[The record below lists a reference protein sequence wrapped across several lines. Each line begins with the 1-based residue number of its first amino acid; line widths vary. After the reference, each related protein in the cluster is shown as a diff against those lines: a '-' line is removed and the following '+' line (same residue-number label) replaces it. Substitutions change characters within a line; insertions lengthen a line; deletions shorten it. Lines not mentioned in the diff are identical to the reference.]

1 MKIITITYISSRKFA
16 GLECDRL
23 LEQHPDIELAVL
35 TSGANPAEIWLA
47 LARSEVAVIDEE
59 MMLRDEGDTL
69 DTLVAGNPNVK
80 FLAVMKNYNEEIMLW
95 AISRG
100 VRGVILRRELPQL
113 LGKAIKQIRSGA
125 VWIPRQLFP
134 SFREVMNGQEASL
147 FRSCDS
153 RTSVRSRLH

>member
-16 GLECDRL
+16 RLECDRL
-23 LEQHPDIELAVL
+23 LEQHSDIELAVL

-59 MMLRDEGDTL
+59 MMLRDEGYTL

-80 FLAVMKNYNEEIMLW
+80 FLAVMKNYNEETMLW
-95 AISRG
+95 AIYRG
-100 VRGVILRRELPQL
+100 VRGVMLRRELPQL
-113 LGKAIKQIRSGA
+113 LGKAIKQIRSGE

-134 SFREVMNGQEASL
+134 SFREVMNWQEAGL
-147 FRSCDS
+147 FRSSDS

>member
-16 GLECDRL
+16 RLECDRL

-59 MMLRDEGDTL
+59 IMLRDEGDAL
-69 DTLVAGNPNVK
+69 DTLLAGNPDVK
-80 FLAVMKNYNEEIMLW
+80 FLAVMKNYNEANMLW

-100 VRGVILRRELPQL
+100 VRGVMLRRELPQL
-113 LGKAIKQIRSGA
+113 LGKAIKQIRSGE
-125 VWIPRQLFP
+125 VWIPRQLLP
-134 SFREVMNGQEASL
+134 ALREIINWQEAGLPGSGE
-147 FRSCDS
+147 S